1 MATEAFYQR
10 LADLEELDGRPLIDI
25 ITEIR
30 SNLDASREADPY
42 GIGDFTIPTRV
53 LRRMVE
59 EIERE
64 HKERHQ

>member
-1 MATEAFYQR
+1 MVTDEFVQR
-10 LADLEELDGRPLIDI
+10 LNDLEELDGRPLIDI
-25 ITEIR
+25 MAEIR

-64 HKERHQ
+64 YQERH